1 MLGVGKKF
9 DVLAMRKKEDLFAK
23 TVIIMMTIF
32 FLAIFGLFVFWFFSS
47 IKAYDDYALEY
58 DDLLCADLT
67 FDHYER
73 RSVGKSGHEYKI
85 YFKEYAE
92 PFQVN
97 QITAKKLNE
106 KEMKN
111 ISECEVLRV
120 YYQASSSR
128 KYAYEICE
136 MHSNDVVLLTLN
148 DYVTV
153 NQNNQ
158 VIAMIVAP
166 ICAIGVLYLVAM
178 GLYGLLLQYG
188 GRPQN
193 KRM

>member
-1 MLGVGKKF
+1 MGKKF
-9 DVLAMRKKEDLFAK
+9 DVLAVRKKDDIFAK
-23 TVIIMMTIF
+23 TVMIAMTIF
-32 FLAIFGLFVFWFFSS
+32 FLALSGLFVFFFFGC
-47 IKAYDDYALEY
+47 IKAYSEFDLEY
-58 DDLLCADLT
+58 SDLIYAELT
-67 FDHYER
+67 FDHSER
-73 RSVGKSGHEYKI
+73 RGVGKSGYEYKI

-106 KEMKN
+106 KELKN